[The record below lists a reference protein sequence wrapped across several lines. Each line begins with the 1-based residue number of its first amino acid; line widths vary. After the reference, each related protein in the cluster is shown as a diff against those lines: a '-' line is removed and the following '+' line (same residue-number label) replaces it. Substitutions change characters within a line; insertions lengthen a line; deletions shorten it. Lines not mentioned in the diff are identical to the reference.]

1 MKNRSR
7 IDIISQILEAAAAA
21 AKNDEGITRTRII
34 YRAFLNN
41 SQSNKYLSII
51 VKSGLLNYDKKK
63 AEYAITEKG
72 KRLLKTYGQMGQV
85 IKIEN

>member
-1 MKNRSR
+1 MKNRSQ
-7 IDIISQILEAAAAA
+7 IDIISQILEAAAA
-21 AKNDEGITRTRII
+21 KNGGGITRTRII
-34 YRAFLNN
+34 YKAFLNN
-41 SQSNKYLSII
+41 SQSKEYLSIL